1 MLSSQRKLK
10 VLFVHSAMATFV
22 RNDLK
27 LLQKHFNVRSLDVT
41 LFLVPHR
48 SKDWLAYL
56 RLLKDVLWAD
66 VVYAWWANL
75 NAVFIVLFCRF
86 LRKKSIVVVGGHE
99 VAYVPEIGYGTLLT
113 AIGRI
118 EVKSVLRHSSKILA
132 VSKSS
137 RKEILRFAKPK
148 ALKVVYN
155 GIDVE
160 KFKPSG
166 VKENLVITVGG
177 ITHATIKK
185 KRFDVFV
192 EASKYLTTG
201 QSVFIGK
208 FLDDSIRQLESK
220 ASSNVKFTGYIP
232 EETLLQYYQ
241 KAKVYCQLS
250 TQESFG
256 VALAEAMA
264 CGCVP
269 VVTRKYSLPEVVG
282 DTGFYV
288 PYNDPE
294 ATAEA
299 IEKALRSDKGVKTRE
314 RVQKYFSSK
323 AREKNLVREIL
334 DLIEQK

>member
-1 MLSSQRKLK
+1 MS
-10 VLFVHSAMATFV
+10 TFV

-27 LLQKHFNVRSLDVT
+27 ILKKHFNVRNINIT
-41 LFLVPHR
+41 AFLVPR
-48 SKDWLAYL
+48 RDRDLLTYF
-56 RLLKDVLWAD
+56 RLIKGILWAD
-66 VVYAWWANL
+66 VAYSWWAKL
-75 NAVFIVLFCRF
+75 DSFYIVLLCVL
-86 LRKKSIVVVGGHE
+86 LRKKSMVVVGGYE
-99 VAYVPEIGYGTLLT
+99 VAYVPEINYGTLLSP
-113 AIGRI
+113 IGRL
-118 EVKSVLRHSSKILA
+118 EVKFILHHASKIIA

-137 RKEILRFAKPK
+137 KKEILNFAKPK
-148 ALKVVYN
+148 ALKLVYN
-155 GIDVE
+155 GVDTE
-160 KFKPSG
+160 RFKPLG
-166 VKENLVITVGG
+166 DKENLVITVGG
-177 ITHATIKK
+177 VSHGIINK
-185 KRFDVFV
+185 KRLDAFV
-192 EASKYLTTG
+192 AASTYLTDV
-201 QSVFIGK
+201 QFVIIGK
-208 FLDDSIRQLESK
+208 IFDDSIKQLRSK
-220 ASSNVKFTGYIP
+220 ASCNVNFTGYVSD
-232 EETLLQYYQ
+232 ESLLRYYQ

-323 AREKNLVREIL
+323 AREKNLVREIS